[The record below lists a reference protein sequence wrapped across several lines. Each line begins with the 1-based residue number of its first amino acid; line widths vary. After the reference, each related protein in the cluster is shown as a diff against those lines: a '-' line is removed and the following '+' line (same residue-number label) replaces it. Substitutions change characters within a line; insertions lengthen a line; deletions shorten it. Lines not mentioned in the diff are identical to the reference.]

1 MELLL
6 ILSAC
11 WIGYVGHGVY
21 WSHKESK
28 ISNTDI
34 HVRKAEF
41 QKERNSFDEIYKK
54 SE

>member
-21 WSHKESK
+21 WSHKEAK

-41 QKERNSFDEIYKK
+41 QKERNAFDEIYKK